1 MHNQIWA
8 KTQSFFTRP
17 KNIIS
22 NYQRGNLR
30 PDITAGLT
38 VAIVLLPQAI
48 AYAMI
53 AELPPQVGLYSAI
66 VAAIIGA
73 LWGSSN
79 HLHTGPTNAAS
90 LLVLTI
96 LLPIAEPGSPEY
108 LAAAGLMAVM
118 VGIFRLVLGLARLGM
133 LVNFVSDSVII
144 GFTAGAGVLISANQL
159 RHFLRLE
166 IPSHPSLIITLQEIS
181 LHIQE
186 THLISLG
193 LGLLVILAILLLR
206 YFIPK
211 APAPLIGMIL
221 GGALVA
227 GFGLQNQ
234 GVSVIG
240 ELPQSLPPL
249 SKLPGNIHLI
259 SNLSTGALA
268 VGAIGLVEAMAIA
281 RSIASQS
288 GQRLDS
294 NQEFVGQ
301 GLANIACGLFTGY
314 TTSGS
319 FTRSA
324 VNYDAQGR
332 TPLASVFSGIFVLI
346 FMLVLGPLGTYVPRT
361 ALAGVLLLTAYKM
374 VDQKEIRRIW
384 QGSREDAFIMVATF
398 LSTLLLQLQFA
409 VLIGILTSLAIYI
422 LRTSVPNVIPVL
434 PAKNFRHFTN
444 QPESHQCPQIAIF
457 DILGD
462 LYFGAANH
470 VEEILRQHLEKNP
483 SQRFLLLRMIS
494 VHQCDISGIHIL
506 ESIVDF
512 MRERGGDVYFMRVQ
526 PPVLDLM
533 KTTGFYDYLGPENCL
548 SYDQA
553 ISFIYHHV
561 LDPAICIYECEQRV
575 FLECQNLPKRIDHP
589 LETHIQTEIPLGN
602 VPSVSPLD
610 LWQELCRESS
620 SLVIDVREPREFNR
634 MRILQAQSIPLFMLL
649 SDFSQVPQNQPTV
662 FVCHGGR
669 RSSRAAYLY
678 TKQGYENIRY
688 LEGGMLAWEAAC
700 LLEAIEETDVQ
711 NE

>member
-1 MHNQIWA
+1 MLKHTRINPQG
-8 KTQSFFTRP
+8 FFTRP
-17 KNIIS
+17 IDIIGS
-22 NYQRGNLR
+22 YQRSNLR
-30 PDITAGLT
+30 PDIIAGLT

-79 HLHTGPTNAAS
+79 HLQTGPTNAAS

-96 LLPIAEPGSPEY
+96 LLPIVEPGSPEY

-118 VGIFRLVLGLARLGM
+118 VGIFRLALGLARLGM

-159 RHFLRLE
+159 RYFLRLD
-166 IPSHPSLIITLQEIS
+166 IPSYPSLLSTIQSIALN
-181 LHIQE
+181 IQE
-186 THLISLG
+186 THMISLA
-193 LGLLVILAILLLR
+193 LGLVVILTILVLR

-221 GGALVA
+221 GGGIVA
-227 GFGLQNQ
+227 GFGLHQQ

-249 SKLPGNIHLI
+249 SKLPGNLELI
-259 SNLSTGALA
+259 STLSSGVLA

-301 GLANIACGLFTGY
+301 GLANIVCGLFTGY

-324 VNYDAQGR
+324 VNYEAQAR
-332 TPLASVFSGIFVLI
+332 TPIASVFSGLFVLI
-346 FMLVLGPLGTYVPRT
+346 FMLVLGPLGSYVPRT

-374 VDQKEIRRIW
+374 IDRKEIRRIW
-384 QGSREDAFIMVATF
+384 QGSSGDAFIMVATF
-398 LSTLLLQLQFA
+398 LATLLLQLQFA
-409 VLIGILTSLAIYI
+409 VLIGIIASLAIYI
-422 LRTSVPNVIPVL
+422 LRTSVPKVIPVL
-434 PAKNFRHFTN
+434 PAKNYRHFTY
-444 QPESHQCPQIAIF
+444 QPDRAPCPQMAIF
-457 DILGD
+457 DIMGD
-462 LYFGAANH
+462 LYFGAVNH
-470 VEEILRQHLEKNP
+470 VEEKLRQHLEENP
-483 SQRFLLLRMIS
+483 TQRYLLLRMIS
-494 VHQCDISGIHIL
+494 VHQCDISGIHAL
-506 ESIVDF
+506 ESIVKF

-526 PPVLDLM
+526 PPVMELM
-533 KTTGFYDYLGPENCL
+533 KTTGFYQFLGSENCL

-553 ISFIYHHV
+553 ITHIYHHV

-575 FLECQNLPKRIDHP
+575 FMECQNLPKRIDHP
-589 LETHIQTEIPLGN
+589 LESHIHTEIPVGEVN
-602 VPSVSPLD
+602 GITPIE
-610 LWQELCRESS
+610 LWQELHQEQPPH
-620 SLVIDVREPREFNR
+620 VIDVREPREFKH
-634 MRILQAQSIPLFMLL
+634 MRILQAQSIPLFTLL
-649 SDFSQVPQNQPTV
+649 SDFSQIQKDAPTI

-669 RSSRAAYLY
+669 RSTRATYLFN
-678 TKQGYENIRY
+678 KQGFENVRV
-688 LEGGMLAWEAAC
+688 LQGGMLAWEAAC
-700 LLEAIEETDVQ
+700 LLEAIEEMEVQ